1 MDSEIVTAQIDME
14 EVDVDL
20 FFRKPP
26 EITVFGFV
34 KTFWIDSRDDDTHS
48 TLKPDQTTEEHSDPE
63 VKLLQ
68 PLALQSLETGN
79 DESGGSSCTDSEDVR
94 LPEEI
99 LNAPMDDDV
108 FEDEEV
114 IENVETD
121 LLFRL
126 PMNREM
132 ELVYTIS
139 KGAAINLDELE
150 EEDEDVDVDL
160 WFREPTDTRFELV
173 YTIPLM
179 EDVSVDSSGEKLEDV
194 PPAEEL
200 DNVVEEASLT
210 EFTFKPIGNDEET
223 ETETLTTEVVTVL
236 ERPQDDQGA
245 GEGSRDFIEKVKL
258 TSNDTFDSFDDE
270 EEAFQNAFVKSVETP
285 ETPVPEY
292 NDDQQD
298 DVRDVSVSEVLK
310 DAAEQLQII
319 HDSLSPEDVEG
330 ETLKQVEL
338 APDFISENV
347 GDAGAASAPD
357 FPETRFEISPV
368 ENLKTTTPLETTQ
381 NVVQNLAMQETSDFA
396 QLEDVPEGVPDVDRT
411 LNALRNEDVFPKEPV
426 PADVSKT
433 EDIPETEIVFD
444 SSEINKSSDGVEET
458 QQVEV
463 APIGLEDGGNIETP
477 EVLALNQSE
486 VGDALNS
493 EDVVGVKTELPIADG
508 NISEDQPVLGLEEC
522 GDVEI
527 APVVDLKKE
536 EIEEALNSEDVVTT
550 SVLPVVVETKDNG
563 SSDDGKTNEPF
574 VGLEDPGEV
583 GRPEIPQLNQSEVEE
598 ALNGEDVIGIKTEL
612 PSIPTETFVFA
623 ATPKTEASPSD
634 VNQSVL
640 GLEECGDVEAAP
652 IGLEDGGDAETQVLP
667 VLNQSEVKDALNSED
682 VVGIK
687 TGFPV
692 VDDVIPED
700 QPVKDQPV
708 LGLEECGD
716 EEIPP
721 VVDLEKEEIEEALN
735 TEDVVTTSTSVIPEV
750 VETIVGG
757 PSDDGK
763 ADQPVVALE
772 ESGEVETPEIPRL
785 TKLEVEDALNSEDVV
800 GIKTEIPTIPAEIF
814 EARPSDENQS
824 VLDLEKCGDV
834 EAAPIGLED
843 GGDAETQ
850 VLPVLNQSEVKD
862 ALNSED
868 VVGIKTGSLV
878 ADDVISEDQPVKDQ
892 PAFGLE
898 ECGDVEIAPVVD
910 LEKEEIQEALNTEDV
925 VTTSTSVIPEVVE
938 TIVGGP
944 SDDGKA
950 DQPVVALE
958 ESGEV
963 ETPEIP
969 RLKQSEVED
978 ALNSEDV
985 AGTTTELSAT
995 EGIVAEIEKTEN
1007 PSCVATK
1014 LEQVVVGLEDAGDEM
1029 PDLKKEEVA
1038 DSLPILLSEET
1049 TQESEVAEVSQ
1060 KELNDALNSEDVV
1073 GIKTVVVDTAADDP
1087 VPTSEVTSETPVA
1100 TDGLPEEVVYNE
1112 LPPEVEES
1120 VTDSQTVEEDVQEKT
1135 NEGTPPSTS
1144 AQAPSKNEKYAEES
1158 LMEKLVSIVE
1168 NVLPT
1173 DAALPSEGVLH
1184 VNSESQGEEE
1194 TEEPPT
1200 QQADAKK
1207 NVGDSPHQESE
1218 NATSEPSSILDKL
1231 TSMMES
1237 VIPYGHIN
1245 SESQAHEKELTEEP
1259 STDAKENVAETQE
1272 SETAPSESLSILDK
1286 LTSIMEN
1293 VIPSE
1298 NVGSESEDQGP
1309 PSQLSKDVA
1318 DTPRQESETAEP
1330 SSILDKLTS
1339 MVESVLPVDSVILS
1353 EYVNQ
1358 YEELR
1363 NSKSFQDLPTEEES
1377 DQTVNEN
1384 AATEN
1389 QEYPADPTLSEDVA
1403 SKEVETP
1410 PVDEKPEKE
1419 IDNES
1424 VLEKLASVVE
1434 DAFPDVLPSED
1445 VLSEDHIEH
1454 LKDSATPVEDVLPV
1468 NLTHHSENDA
1478 SEEPGIPEEAV
1489 SVEESDNGMNSET
1502 TKQESVVESLISA
1515 VKNVVLPSEDVLSE
1529 DHVDD
1534 RDQDSETPAQPASM
1548 MEKLSSMVENVL
1560 PTALVNKT
1568 EEEVSEQQETLL
1580 VENTD
1585 DPEIVESESI
1595 VKKVVSMVEST
1606 LPAEALLPSEDVLS
1620 EDHLDGREEEPEAP
1634 TSIVEKIAEMVETVI
1649 PANSEV
1655 SSDTDIKPTEDVDTE
1670 EPKETIFGKLVS
1682 MVEDVLPVHE
1692 PLDETQQHLN
1702 TENQNPSTV
1711 ETLIST
1717 SDIIPPVERVG
1728 PFETEFDAEGFVAES
1743 TDPPQSEENTI
1754 IETADIIMPVD
1765 QENQLE
1771 TSFDAE
1777 DFVHESIEEPV
1788 VEAKV
1793 ETEQSE
1799 NAEEQTTV
1807 MGELVAMAVDILPID
1822 GEVQESEDEEKQ
1834 KHPEGDS
1841 EKRTVEEPVVETTVE
1856 EIEKETPSLVGELVA
1871 MAVDILPIDGAL
1883 NIAAEVTEGQVPE
1896 SSESQEDKRFQHLE
1910 ESKDDMSDQGTL
1922 QVATVE
1928 VETESQH
1935 VAVPETEEESAA
1947 KLENVSNEIQNE
1959 EEPVTK
1965 TTVALQ
1971 ESPDPHK
1978 TTDHDYGNDYVPFG
1992 TETPSKV
1999 EFNNP
2004 EESKD
2009 EEEDFVAELNFHPI
2023 RQWKD
2028 EDVISLQSLKSLVA
2042 EVGCTTDV
2050 ESVPDQENQES
2061 TLKILKVVPSEPSL
2075 MELDISNDPSVI
2087 HVPIP
2092 LMEPA
2097 TKYLEEMVEWII
2109 ADAIKEVSEVEV
2121 VTESELSE
2129 MVPQESEN
2137 ECPVPEPLADLKLP
2151 FEDEEKTPEP
2161 EQINEEVPVKRDIPV
2176 ESEPTQMI
2184 PIPQRPPRAPK
2195 VESAKPIEQP
2205 KSPKN
2210 RFGPLNIKLGRSY
2223 SEEQQKE
2230 LVESLER
2237 PLTVIT
2243 SSEPKPSEKG
2253 DVDALSPLSPN
2264 TLEEYEHVPM
2274 MDMQSVPHS
2283 PQEKQDDTV
2292 HVVTVTTDATP
2303 SEEKEEAKINTVLA
2317 ETKILGPGKSME
2329 YVANEEEDGSE
2340 CLDSIGD
2347 LSERTIQRFNT
2358 SIDDPSI
2365 RRDSFSS
2372 ISSFGDR
2379 QKFRTAIENIRQD
2392 LLPFQSSV
2400 SQFLDPSVKE
2410 LLVTN
2415 LSMDSPSDLS
2425 PNAPPVGFENTA
2437 QYLEKLQQQQQQED
2451 RPSAEG
2457 SIDSSGFEKV
2467 DHESLDDYGTSVED
2481 PMQKSVFGSLT
2492 AEDDMMS
2499 SHHDDVIEKN
2509 YFGDDAATAK
2519 LLESPI
2525 AEEARKLVQD
2535 AVESASEYKKHA
2547 VEEGDEIGR
2556 ELLDNVQQKVEQVK
2570 EPVEDALHKAYDGM
2584 GDFVHETVPQ
2594 AVDDFIHEVEKK
2606 LPESPLPEKVE
2617 TPEPLVDIHDTV
2629 DQVHDEIDNYLRRE
2643 PTPPIV
2649 EEDENAPVD
2658 DKPHF
2663 GNQTPEEDETTFD
2676 RKGPL
2681 TIPEEVER
2689 AAAVH
2694 QHVEDLDDFDPL
2706 VTANTGAAFGAAVG
2720 AAASEALTEEE
2731 MFGHQKFETVPRP
2744 PTPPKDISDEDVKPS
2759 TVNLGPA
2766 HHHSH
2771 PSSPHH
2777 SILKHHGEAWIDFKT
2792 VPPCETPTGTEEQA
2806 AAMSKLG
2813 AIGRGLYALIAFVVN
2828 IVLKVG
2834 LHAALVAGVGI
2845 SAHEAYKL
2853 TKSSGVLQRKEESA
2867 VTVFY
2872 VAVGG
2877 LKTAKVTKECKD
2889 SGGTDNTLAEIV
2901 FVARRASDA
2910 DRLPIT
2916 VTAERQGGDK
2926 YAAVRLPVTFL
2937 VAIYSAF
2944 AVASSVTRSIVFVVT
2959 LVLSASS
2966 YSKMAQTR
2974 FVNKKYSKQ
2983 PTWVPATDFFGKIL
2997 DVIYWRDAKK
3007 SAIVLSLALLAL
3019 FILAKYPLLT
3029 VITYSLLLALGAAAG
3044 FRAYKKIESQI
3055 KKTDAENPFS
3065 EILAND
3071 LSLPQEKVH
3080 AQADV
3085 FTEHAT
3091 CIANKLKKLILVES
3105 PLESIKFGL
3114 ILWSLTYVASWFSG
3128 CTLAVLALLGT
3139 FSIPKVYE
3147 ANQEA
3152 IDPHLATVSGHL
3164 KNVQNLIDEKLP
3176 FLRSAPVA
3184 AEEKKDQ

>member
-26 EITVFGFV
+26 EITDFGFV

-48 TLKPDQTTEEHSDPE
+48 TLKPDQATEEHSDPE

-114 IENVETD
+114 IENVD
-121 LLFRL
+121 LLFRQ

-236 ERPQDDQGA
+236 ERPQK
-245 GEGSRDFIEKVKL
+245 SRDFIEKVKL

-285 ETPVPEY
+285 ETSVPEC

-330 ETLKQVEL
+330 ETLKQVES

-357 FPETRFEISPV
+357 FLETRFEISPV

-433 EDIPETEIVFD
+433 EDTPETEIVFD

-477 EVLALNQSE
+477 EVLGLNQSE
-486 VGDALNS
+486 VEDALNS

-522 GDVEI
+522 GNVEI

-563 SSDDGKTNEPF
+563 SSDDEKTNQPF

-682 VVGIK
+682 VVGTK

-721 VVDLEKEEIEEALN
+721 VVDLEKEGIEEALN

-763 ADQPVVALE
+763 ADQPVLALE
-772 ESGEVETPEIPRL
+772 DSGEVETPEIPQL

-800 GIKTEIPTIPAEIF
+800 SIKTEIPTIPAEVC

-850 VLPVLNQSEVKD
+850 VLPVLNQSGVED

-868 VVGIKTGSLV
+868 VVGIKTGFPV
-878 ADDVISEDQPVKDQ
+878 VDDVIPEDQ
-892 PAFGLE
+892 PAFGVE

-910 LEKEEIQEALNTEDV
+910 LEKEEIQETLNTEDV

-985 AGTTTELSAT
+985 AGTKTELSAT

-1144 AQAPSKNEKYAEES
+1144 AQAPSTNEKYAEES

-1173 DAALPSEGVLH
+1173 DAALPSEDVLH

-1207 NVGDSPHQESE
+1207 DVGDSPHQESE

-1231 TSMMES
+1231 TFMMES

-1259 STDAKENVAETQE
+1259 STDAKEDVAETQE

-1286 LTSIMEN
+1286 LTSIMES

-1298 NVGSESEDQGP
+1298 NVGSESEAQGP
-1309 PSQLSKDVA
+1309 PIQLSEDVA
-1318 DTPRQESETAEP
+1318 GTPRQESETAEP

-1468 NLTHHSENDA
+1468 NLTRHSENDA
-1478 SEEPGIPEEAV
+1478 SEEPGIPEKTV

-1649 PANSEV
+1649 PVNSEMY
-1655 SSDTDIKPTEDVDTE
+1655 SDTDIKPTEDVDTE

-1728 PFETEFDAEGFVAES
+1728 SFETEFDAEGFVAES

-1883 NIAAEVTEGQVPE
+1883 NVAAEVTEGQVPE
-1896 SSESQEDKRFQHLE
+1896 SSESQEEKRFQHLE
-1910 ESKDDMSDQGTL
+1910 ESKDDMSDQSAL
-1922 QVATVE
+1922 HVATVE
-1928 VETESQH
+1928 VETKSQP

-1947 KLENVSNEIQNE
+1947 KLEKVTNEIQNE

-1978 TTDHDYGNDYVPFG
+1978 TTDHDYENDYVPFG

-2109 ADAIKEVSEVEV
+2109 ADAIKEVGEVEV

-2151 FEDEEKTPEP
+2151 FEYEEKTPEP

-2253 DVDALSPLSPN
+2253 DVETLSPLSPN

-2457 SIDSSGFEKV
+2457 SIDSSGYEKV

-2492 AEDDMMS
+2492 AEDDMKAGSQQDDGFVIIERNEASKGAKKMS

-2556 ELLDNVQQKVEQVK
+2556 ELLDNVQQKIEQVK

-2694 QHVEDLDDFDPL
+2694 QHVEDLDDFDLL

-2806 AAMSKLG
+2806 EAMSKLG

-2853 TKSSGVLQRKEESA
+2853 TKSSGVLQRKE
-2867 VTVFY
+2867 V
-2872 VAVGG
+2872 
-2877 LKTAKVTKECKD
+2877 
-2889 SGGTDNTLAEIV
+2889 
-2901 FVARRASDA
+2901 
-2910 DRLPIT
+2910 
-2916 VTAERQGGDK
+2916 
-2926 YAAVRLPVTFL
+2926 
-2937 VAIYSAF
+2937 
-2944 AVASSVTRSIVFVVT
+2944 
-2959 LVLSASS
+2959 
-2966 YSKMAQTR
+2966 
-2974 FVNKKYSKQ
+2974 
-2983 PTWVPATDFFGKIL
+2983 L

>member
-26 EITVFGFV
+26 EITDFGFV

-121 LLFRL
+121 LLFRQ

-200 DNVVEEASLT
+200 DNVVKEASLT

-270 EEAFQNAFVKSVETP
+270 EEAFQNAFVKPVETP

-310 DAAEQLQII
+310 NAAEQLQVI

-330 ETLKQVEL
+330 ETLKQVES

-347 GDAGAASAPD
+347 GDAGAASATD

-368 ENLKTTTPLETTQ
+368 DNLKTTTPLETTQ

-426 PADVSKT
+426 PADASKT
-433 EDIPETEIVFD
+433 EDTPETEIVFD

-486 VGDALNS
+486 VEDALNS

-583 GRPEIPQLNQSEVEE
+583 GRPEIPQLNQSEGEE

-612 PSIPTETFVFA
+612 PSIPTETLVFA

-652 IGLEDGGDAETQVLP
+652 IGLEDGGDAETHVLP

-700 QPVKDQPV
+700 QPV
-708 LGLEECGD
+708 LGLKECGD
-716 EEIPP
+716 VEIAP
-721 VVDLEKEEIEEALN
+721 VVDMEKEEIQEALN
-735 TEDVVTTSTSVIPEV
+735 TEDFVTTSTSVIPEV

-772 ESGEVETPEIPRL
+772 ESGEVETPEIPQL

-850 VLPVLNQSEVKD
+850 VLPVLNKSEVKD

-878 ADDVISEDQPVKDQ
+878 ADDVISEDQP
-892 PAFGLE
+892 AFGLE
-898 ECGDVEIAPVVD
+898 ECSDVEIAPVVD
-910 LEKEEIQEALNTEDV
+910 LEKEEIQEALNTEDF

-1029 PDLKKEEVA
+1029 LDLKKEEVA

-1049 TQESEVAEVSQ
+1049 TQESEVAEVIQ

-1144 AQAPSKNEKYAEES
+1144 AQAPSTNEKYAEES

-1173 DAALPSEGVLH
+1173 DAALPSEDVLH

-1194 TEEPPT
+1194 TEEPLT

-1207 NVGDSPHQESE
+1207 DVGDSPHQESE

-1259 STDAKENVAETQE
+1259 STDAKEDVAETQE

-1286 LTSIMEN
+1286 LTSIMES

-1298 NVGSESEDQGP
+1298 NVGSESEAQGP
-1309 PSQLSKDVA
+1309 PSQLSEDVA

-1389 QEYPADPTLSEDVA
+1389 QEYPADLTLSEDVA

-1419 IDNES
+1419 IDDES

-1434 DAFPDVLPSED
+1434 DAFPNVLPSED

-1468 NLTHHSENDA
+1468 NLTRHSENDA

-1620 EDHLDGREEEPEAP
+1620 EDHLDGREEEPEAL

-1655 SSDTDIKPTEDVDTE
+1655 SSDTDIKPTEEVDTE
-1670 EPKETIFGKLVS
+1670 EPKETIFGNLVS

-1728 PFETEFDAEGFVAES
+1728 SFETEFDAEGFVAES

-1856 EIEKETPSLVGELVA
+1856 EIEKETSSLVGELVA

-1883 NIAAEVTEGQVPE
+1883 NVAAEVTEGQVPE
-1896 SSESQEDKRFQHLE
+1896 SSESQEEKRFQHLE
-1910 ESKDDMSDQGTL
+1910 ESKDDMSDQSAL

-1928 VETESQH
+1928 VETESQP

-1947 KLENVSNEIQNE
+1947 KLEKVSNEIQNE
-1959 EEPVTK
+1959 EEPVTE

-2050 ESVPDQENQES
+2050 ESVPNQENQES

-2109 ADAIKEVSEVEV
+2109 ADAIKEVGEVEV

-2161 EQINEEVPVKRDIPV
+2161 EQINGEVPVKRDIPV

-2492 AEDDMMS
+2492 AEDDMKAGSQQDDGFVIIERNEASKGAKKVLYMMFTLNHCSFLFCS
-2499 SHHDDVIEKN
+2499 S
-2509 YFGDDAATAK
+2509 
-2519 LLESPI
+2519 
-2525 AEEARKLVQD
+2525 R
-2535 AVESASEYKKHA
+2535 
-2547 VEEGDEIGR
+2547 
-2556 ELLDNVQQKVEQVK
+2556 QQC
-2570 EPVEDALHKAYDGM
+2570 LSMY
-2584 GDFVHETVPQ
+2584 TPQ
-2594 AVDDFIHEVEKK
+2594 T
-2606 LPESPLPEKVE
+2606 SPLFFFSYHM
-2617 TPEPLVDIHDTV
+2617 TQI
-2629 DQVHDEIDNYLRRE
+2629 
-2643 PTPPIV
+2643 
-2649 EEDENAPVD
+2649 
-2658 DKPHF
+2658 
-2663 GNQTPEEDETTFD
+2663 G
-2676 RKGPL
+2676 
-2681 TIPEEVER
+2681 TINGK
-2689 AAAVH
+2689 
-2694 QHVEDLDDFDPL
+2694 Q
-2706 VTANTGAAFGAAVG
+2706 
-2720 AAASEALTEEE
+2720 
-2731 MFGHQKFETVPRP
+2731 
-2744 PTPPKDISDEDVKPS
+2744 
-2759 TVNLGPA
+2759 
-2766 HHHSH
+2766 
-2771 PSSPHH
+2771 
-2777 SILKHHGEAWIDFKT
+2777 ILKE
-2792 VPPCETPTGTEEQA
+2792 
-2806 AAMSKLG
+2806 
-2813 AIGRGLYALIAFVVN
+2813 
-2828 IVLKVG
+2828 
-2834 LHAALVAGVGI
+2834 
-2845 SAHEAYKL
+2845 
-2853 TKSSGVLQRKEESA
+2853 
-2867 VTVFY
+2867 
-2872 VAVGG
+2872 
-2877 LKTAKVTKECKD
+2877 
-2889 SGGTDNTLAEIV
+2889 
-2901 FVARRASDA
+2901 
-2910 DRLPIT
+2910 
-2916 VTAERQGGDK
+2916 
-2926 YAAVRLPVTFL
+2926 
-2937 VAIYSAF
+2937 
-2944 AVASSVTRSIVFVVT
+2944 
-2959 LVLSASS
+2959 
-2966 YSKMAQTR
+2966 
-2974 FVNKKYSKQ
+2974 
-2983 PTWVPATDFFGKIL
+2983 
-2997 DVIYWRDAKK
+2997 
-3007 SAIVLSLALLAL
+3007 
-3019 FILAKYPLLT
+3019 
-3029 VITYSLLLALGAAAG
+3029 
-3044 FRAYKKIESQI
+3044 
-3055 KKTDAENPFS
+3055 AEN
-3065 EILAND
+3065 
-3071 LSLPQEKVH
+3071 K
-3080 AQADV
+3080 
-3085 FTEHAT
+3085 
-3091 CIANKLKKLILVES
+3091 
-3105 PLESIKFGL
+3105 
-3114 ILWSLTYVASWFSG
+3114 WSLNRYVSQYLKGGECCSIRIEDQYLI
-3128 CTLAVLALLGT
+3128 CTNPLNCR
-3139 FSIPKVYE
+3139 I
-3147 ANQEA
+3147 Q
-3152 IDPHLATVSGHL
+3152 
-3164 KNVQNLIDEKLP
+3164 
-3176 FLRSAPVA
+3176 
-3184 AEEKKDQ
+3184 

>member
-1 MDSEIVTAQIDME
+1 
-14 EVDVDL
+14 
-20 FFRKPP
+20 
-26 EITVFGFV
+26 
-34 KTFWIDSRDDDTHS
+34 
-48 TLKPDQTTEEHSDPE
+48 
-63 VKLLQ
+63 
-68 PLALQSLETGN
+68 
-79 DESGGSSCTDSEDVR
+79 
-94 LPEEI
+94 
-99 LNAPMDDDV
+99 
-108 FEDEEV
+108 
-114 IENVETD
+114 
-121 LLFRL
+121 
-126 PMNREM
+126 
-132 ELVYTIS
+132 
-139 KGAAINLDELE
+139 
-150 EEDEDVDVDL
+150 
-160 WFREPTDTRFELV
+160 
-173 YTIPLM
+173 
-179 EDVSVDSSGEKLEDV
+179 
-194 PPAEEL
+194 
-200 DNVVEEASLT
+200 
-210 EFTFKPIGNDEET
+210 
-223 ETETLTTEVVTVL
+223 
-236 ERPQDDQGA
+236 
-245 GEGSRDFIEKVKL
+245 
-258 TSNDTFDSFDDE
+258 
-270 EEAFQNAFVKSVETP
+270 
-285 ETPVPEY
+285 
-292 NDDQQD
+292 
-298 DVRDVSVSEVLK
+298 
-310 DAAEQLQII
+310 
-319 HDSLSPEDVEG
+319 
-330 ETLKQVEL
+330 
-338 APDFISENV
+338 
-347 GDAGAASAPD
+347 
-357 FPETRFEISPV
+357 
-368 ENLKTTTPLETTQ
+368 
-381 NVVQNLAMQETSDFA
+381 MQETSDFA

-433 EDIPETEIVFD
+433 EDTPETEIVFD

-477 EVLALNQSE
+477 EVLGLNQSE
-486 VGDALNS
+486 VEDALNS

-522 GDVEI
+522 GNVEI

-563 SSDDGKTNEPF
+563 SSDDEKTNQPF

-682 VVGIK
+682 VVGTK

-721 VVDLEKEEIEEALN
+721 VVDLEKEGIEEALN

-763 ADQPVVALE
+763 ADQPVLALE
-772 ESGEVETPEIPRL
+772 DSGEVETPEIPQL

-800 GIKTEIPTIPAEIF
+800 SIKTEIPTIPAEVC

-850 VLPVLNQSEVKD
+850 VLPVLNQSGVED

-868 VVGIKTGSLV
+868 VVGIKTGFPV
-878 ADDVISEDQPVKDQ
+878 VDDVIPEDQ
-892 PAFGLE
+892 PAFGVE

-910 LEKEEIQEALNTEDV
+910 LEKEEIQETLNTEDV

-985 AGTTTELSAT
+985 AGTKTELSAT

-1144 AQAPSKNEKYAEES
+1144 AQAPSTNEKYAEES

-1173 DAALPSEGVLH
+1173 DAALPSEDVLH

-1207 NVGDSPHQESE
+1207 DVGDSPHQESE

-1231 TSMMES
+1231 TFMMES

-1259 STDAKENVAETQE
+1259 STDAKEDVAETQE

-1286 LTSIMEN
+1286 LTSIMES

-1298 NVGSESEDQGP
+1298 NVGSESEAQGP
-1309 PSQLSKDVA
+1309 PIQLSEDVA
-1318 DTPRQESETAEP
+1318 GTPRQESETAEP

-1468 NLTHHSENDA
+1468 NLTRHSENDA
-1478 SEEPGIPEEAV
+1478 SEEPGIPEKTV

-1649 PANSEV
+1649 PVNSEMY
-1655 SSDTDIKPTEDVDTE
+1655 SDTDIKPTEDVDTE

-1728 PFETEFDAEGFVAES
+1728 SFETEFDAEGFVAES

-1883 NIAAEVTEGQVPE
+1883 NVAAEVTEGQVPE
-1896 SSESQEDKRFQHLE
+1896 SSESQEEKRFQHLE
-1910 ESKDDMSDQGTL
+1910 ESKDDMSDQSAL
-1922 QVATVE
+1922 HVATVE
-1928 VETESQH
+1928 VETKSQP

-1947 KLENVSNEIQNE
+1947 KLEKVTNEIQNE

-1978 TTDHDYGNDYVPFG
+1978 TTDHDYENDYVPFG

-2109 ADAIKEVSEVEV
+2109 ADAIKEVGEVEV

-2151 FEDEEKTPEP
+2151 FEYEEKTPEP

-2253 DVDALSPLSPN
+2253 DVETLSPLSPN

-2457 SIDSSGFEKV
+2457 SIDSSGYEKV

-2556 ELLDNVQQKVEQVK
+2556 ELLDNVQQKIEQVK

-2694 QHVEDLDDFDPL
+2694 QHVEDLDDFDLL

-2792 VPPCETPTGTEEQA
+2792 VPPC
-2806 AAMSKLG
+2806 
-2813 AIGRGLYALIAFVVN
+2813 V
-2828 IVLKVG
+2828 
-2834 LHAALVAGVGI
+2834 
-2845 SAHEAYKL
+2845 
-2853 TKSSGVLQRKEESA
+2853 
-2867 VTVFY
+2867 
-2872 VAVGG
+2872 
-2877 LKTAKVTKECKD
+2877 
-2889 SGGTDNTLAEIV
+2889 
-2901 FVARRASDA
+2901 
-2910 DRLPIT
+2910 
-2916 VTAERQGGDK
+2916 
-2926 YAAVRLPVTFL
+2926 
-2937 VAIYSAF
+2937 
-2944 AVASSVTRSIVFVVT
+2944 
-2959 LVLSASS
+2959 
-2966 YSKMAQTR
+2966 
-2974 FVNKKYSKQ
+2974 
-2983 PTWVPATDFFGKIL
+2983 L